1 MILNAELKVTMVNS
15 GMVLGEKIK
24 KTSNQ
29 SGGEER
35 RGRREVGKG
44 EQGLAFSSFSW
55 GWQKAEGKGA
65 E

>member
-1 MILNAELKVTMVNS
+1 MVNS
-15 GMVLGEKIK
+15 GTVLGEKIK

-35 RGRREVGKG
+35 RGRREVGEG

-55 GWQKAEGKGA
+55 GWQKSKGKG
-65 E
+65 EE